1 MKTSFSFI
9 YKNLI
14 ICEFLNPAEKSIIE
28 YNMSDRVTLQLQDV
42 MLQLNKK
49 LK

>member
-1 MKTSFSFI
+1 MLLILETFI
-9 YKNLI
+9 
-14 ICEFLNPAEKSIIE
+14 LNPAEKSIIE